1 MSPVVFITGASRGL
15 GAELAK
21 AYWSSGWSLGLVSRD
36 LDALKKVVDLLD
48 KRIGQKIELFQAD
61 LGRPLEVDSLLQ
73 SIASTFPFINALV
86 NNAAIHGPVGPL
98 VTNDMKLWKEAIQV
112 DLLSPVALC
121 NGLIPLIKNAGGG
134 SIINIAGGGAT
145 GPRENFSAYATAKA
159 GLVRF
164 GETLAK
170 ELVADKI
177 RVNSISPGAMKTSLL
192 EEVLDCDP
200 DLTGVH
206 EREIASK
213 VFEFGGASLE
223 NVSELVI
230 FLSSDAGKCITG
242 KIISAVWD
250 NWQEWPNHLDELI
263 DSDLYTLRR
272 INGKDRGLD
281 WGDK

>member
-1 MSPVVFITGASRGL
+1 
-15 GAELAK
+15 
-21 AYWSSGWSLGLVSRD
+21 

-48 KRIGQKIELFQAD
+48 KRVEQKIELFQVD
-61 LGRPLEVDSLLQ
+61 LGRPLEVDGLLL
-73 SIASTFPFINALV
+73 SIASAFPSINALV

-98 VTNDMKLWKEAIQV
+98 VMNDMKLWKEAIQV
-112 DLLSPVALC
+112 DLLSPVLLC
-121 NGLIPLIKNAGGG
+121 KGLIPLIKNAGGG
-134 SIINIAGGGAT
+134 SILNIAGGGAT

-170 ELVADKI
+170 ELVADNI

-200 DLTGVH
+200 QLTGVR

-213 VFEFGGASLE
+213 VFEFGGASLQ
-223 NVSELVI
+223 NVSELAI
-230 FLSSDAGKCITG
+230 FLSSNAGKCITG

-250 NWQEWPNHLDELI
+250 NWREWPNYIDELNN
-263 DSDLYTLRR
+263 SDLYTLRR
-272 INGKDRGLD
+272 ISGKDRGIL